1 MDNTFFTEKEYNLL
15 KDALKSERDCWQ
27 RIIDNGGKSTGR
39 MEALDSLERKI
50 HLLQEKIKTDGK
62 GVILTDLPA
71 EGSYL
76 EDGVC
81 GPVIPLPVFEEQATG
96 KFRRK
101 KVQELN
107 RMKASAK
114 DYWMDFDD
122 ESAYGE
128 FIAYDTALKVLTQD
142 GPVAEEYDQKNKTI
156 RKDLK
161 KDAPTIDR
169 MMELSTAHLTA
180 ATAALLKDEAIDV
193 PFLTKKEGWTI
204 NTSQE
209 DAEEYPDDLKEVL
222 LYAYHQGCEWVL
234 LDSDVEPIQDL
245 PVYEWDER

>member
-1 MDNTFFTEKEYNLL
+1 MDKTYFTGEEFALL
-15 KDALKSERDCWQ
+15 KHALKEERDLCQ
-27 RIIDNGGKSTGR
+27 RVIDNGGKCSDS
-39 MEALDSLERKI
+39 LDAINSLERKI

-62 GVILTDLPA
+62 GVTLTDLPA

-81 GPVIPLPVFEEQATG
+81 GQVIPLPVFEEQTTG
-96 KFRRK
+96 KFRRE

-114 DYWMDFDD
+114 DSWIEFDD
-122 ESAYGE
+122 ESSYRE

-193 PFLTKKEGWTI
+193 PFLTRKEGWAI
-204 NTSQE
+204 STSQDDTE
-209 DAEEYPDDLKEVL
+209 DYPEDLKEVL
-222 LYAYHQGCEWVL
+222 LYAYRQGCEF
-234 LDSDVEPIQDL
+234 SCRES
-245 PVYEWDER
+245 R